1 MKKAAIL
8 FILVGAVLATGPV
21 LAAVPAAAQTDPE
34 ILAIIDDVDRM
45 MQGASS
51 AGSMR
56 MEIDTEHW
64 SRSLEMQVWSLGT
77 EHSLIRVQSP
87 AREAGT
93 ATLKVENEVWN
104 YLPRADRTI
113 KIPPSMMLGSW
124 MGSHVT
130 NDDLVKE
137 SRLIEDYDIVISYE
151 GDRDGEDVWE
161 FTMTPRPEAPVIWG
175 RIEQRIRKRDR
186 MPLWAH
192 YYDEDGTLAR
202 TMTFADIRT
211 MGGRTI
217 PTRIVIEPADG
228 EERTVI
234 TYVGIEFDDVRAA
247 LDRVHRRPAARQHL
261 PRRRSRAPP
270 RVVRMAGDHHR
281 GRRPA
286 ARREGRSGSAR
297 RRSRGYGSGD
307 GCRRAQAQAST
318 DEATTIHL
326 GHLIPRFLV

>member
-1 MKKAAIL
+1 MKKAAIP
-8 FILVGAVLATGPV
+8 FILTAVAPA
-21 LAAVPAAAQTDPE
+21 AAVAVVAVVAAVAVVARPAAAQTDPE
-34 ILAIIDDVDRM
+34 VLEIIDEVDRLM
-45 MQGASS
+45 RGASS

-64 SRSLEMQVWSLGT
+64 SRSLEMEVWSLGT
-77 EHSLIRVQSP
+77 DYSLIRVESP

-93 ATLKVENEVWN
+93 ATLKVDNEVWN

-137 SRLIEDYDIVISYE
+137 SRLIDDYDIVISYE
-151 GDRDGEDVWE
+151 GDRDGEAVWE

-186 MPLWAH
+186 MPLWTH

-202 TMTFADIRT
+202 TMSFGEFQT
-211 MGGRTI
+211 MGGRMV
-217 PTRIVIEPADG
+217 PSRMVIEPADD

-234 TYVGIEFDDVRAA
+234 TYLDLAFDVGLDEEFFSLRN
-247 LDRVHRRPAARQHL
+247 LRARQ
-261 PRRRSRAPP
+261 
-270 RVVRMAGDHHR
+270 
-281 GRRPA
+281 
-286 ARREGRSGSAR
+286 
-297 RRSRGYGSGD
+297 
-307 GCRRAQAQAST
+307 
-318 DEATTIHL
+318 
-326 GHLIPRFLV
+326 

>member
-8 FILVGAVLATGPV
+8 FVLSGAVLATGGV
-21 LAAVPAAAQTDPE
+21 LPPVPAAAQTDPE
-34 ILAIIDDVDRM
+34 ILEVIDDVDRM

-64 SRSLEMQVWSLGT
+64 SRSLEMEIWSLGT
-77 EHSLIRVQSP
+77 EYSLIRVESP

-137 SRLIEDYDIVISYE
+137 SRLIEDYDIVISHE

-202 TMTFADIRT
+202 TMTFSDIRT

-234 TYVGIEFDDVRAA
+234 TYVEIEFDVG
-247 LDRVHRRPAARQHL
+247 LDEDFFSLRSLRARQ
-261 PRRRSRAPP
+261 
-270 RVVRMAGDHHR
+270 
-281 GRRPA
+281 
-286 ARREGRSGSAR
+286 
-297 RRSRGYGSGD
+297 
-307 GCRRAQAQAST
+307 
-318 DEATTIHL
+318 
-326 GHLIPRFLV
+326 